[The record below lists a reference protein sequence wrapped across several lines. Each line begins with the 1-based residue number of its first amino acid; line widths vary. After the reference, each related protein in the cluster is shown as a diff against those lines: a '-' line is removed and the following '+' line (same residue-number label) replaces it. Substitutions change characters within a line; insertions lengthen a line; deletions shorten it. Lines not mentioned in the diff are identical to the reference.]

1 MKLWMKITVLMVVFA
16 TGAGAYLAAP
26 AGRAVR
32 ESVFAWW
39 TGATPVSESE
49 DPCCPPQ
56 GAEPHD
62 PAHDHAN
69 SHAHAGSPGEHPA
82 HDHDAICDAHG
93 LVACECPFC
102 DSTRIGRLGMCGE
115 HGVPEALCWLCDS
128 KLIAAYRKMNDWCG
142 GHNRPESFCMACNGP
157 RVSDRW
163 MALAASPDVV
173 RDSRIPRLQRAPSP
187 ICNSEETIVQLA
199 DADVALRAGL
209 SHQVVERGALV
220 RELTCNAEVEYDGN
234 RYAQLSSRVAGV
246 VREVHANLGDR
257 VRTGQPLV
265 VIDSA
270 ELATAKADCQ
280 QAAAVVG
287 LAEKTLAREQS
298 LLARGISSEREVSE
312 AETRLAEARI
322 ALTRAERRMGALG
335 LTTEEIARVTAGV
348 DSGATLA
355 ITAPFDGVIVAR
367 AAVIGETV
375 DTSRPLFAL
384 ADTSRMWVMLDIP
397 DSGAPIAIGQR
408 VEFSLERLSTEPL
421 IGELTWISTEI
432 DHKTRNLKARAEFDN
447 ARGLLKAHQ
456 FGRARVIFGES
467 AANPIVPRSAVQW
480 DGCCN
485 VVFVRAGPQE
495 YQPRK
500 VRLGLVSEDR
510 IEVLEGLRE
519 GEIVVAQG
527 SFLLKTEIKKGE
539 IGAGC
544 CPGEVKK

>member
-1 MKLWMKITVLMVVFA
+1 MKLRITITVLFVVFG
-16 TGAGAYLAAP
+16 TGAAAYLTAP
-26 AGRAVR
+26 AGRGMR
-32 ESVFAWW
+32 ESVTAWW
-39 TGATPVSESE
+39 TGAKPEPEET
-49 DPCCPPQ
+49 DTCCPPQ
-56 GAEPHD
+56 AEEPHE
-62 PAHDHAN
+62 PVRN
-69 SHAHAGSPGEHPA
+69 
-82 HDHDAICDAHG
+82 DHDAHAHPHEHDDVCDAHG
-93 LVACECPFC
+93 LAACACPFC
-102 DSTRIGRLGMCGE
+102 DPAIIGRLGMCDE
-115 HGVPEALCWLCDS
+115 HGVPEALCWLCDAQ
-128 KLIAAYRKMNDWCG
+128 LIAAYRKMNDWCN

-163 MALAASPDVV
+163 MALVAAADDSPH
-173 RDSRIPRLQRAPSP
+173 DSGTPRLQRAPSP
-187 ICNSEETIVQLA
+187 ICNTEETIVQLA
-199 DADVALRAGL
+199 DASVALRAGL
-209 SHQVVERGALV
+209 SHQAVERGALI
-220 RELTCNAEVEYDGN
+220 RELLCNAEVEYDGN

-246 VREVHANLGDR
+246 VREVRANLGDR

-287 LAEKTLAREQS
+287 LAEKTLAREQT

-322 ALTRAERRMGALG
+322 ALTRAERRLGALG
-335 LTTEEIARVTAGV
+335 LTTEEIARVTAGE
-348 DSGATLA
+348 DSGATLT
-355 ITAPFDGVIVAR
+355 INAPFDGVIVSR
-367 AAVIGETV
+367 SAVIGETV

-397 DSGAPIAIGQR
+397 DTGAPIALGQR
-408 VEFSLERLSTEPL
+408 VEFSLERGSAEPL
-421 IGELTWISTEI
+421 VGELTWISTEI

-467 AANPIVPRSAVQW
+467 AANPVVPRSAVQW

-495 YQPRK
+495 YRPRK
-500 VRLGLVSEDR
+500 VRLGLVSDDR
-510 IEVLEGLRE
+510 VEVLEGLRE
-519 GEIVVAQG
+519 GEVVVAQG